1 MDPTALPGDDDSM
14 SGRKMTGGRWNSSM
28 SSPSSR
34 SAEDL
39 AGDGDGDAEP
49 GSRSSGGV
57 SKSSSRSNT
66 CTAVVSA
73 KLTRRERLRVS
84 LSSSVPGD
92 EMTQPRPPL
101 PPKSMETGAWELG
114 LRTRARV
121 WRSKFWGRRRARAT
135 SDAGFWREIF
145 FGLLTPLF

>member
-1 MDPTALPGDDDSM
+1 MDPAALLGDDDSM
-14 SGRKMTGGRWNSSM
+14 SGRKMTGGGWNSSV
-28 SSPSSR
+28 SSPFSR

-39 AGDGDGDAEP
+39 AGDGDAEP
-49 GSRSSGGV
+49 ASRSSGGV

-84 LSSSVPGD
+84 FSSSVPGD
-92 EMTQPRPPL
+92 EMMPPRPPL
-101 PPKSMETGAWELG
+101 QPKSMVTGAWELG

-121 WRSKFWGRRRARAT
+121 
-135 SDAGFWREIF
+135 
-145 FGLLTPLF
+145 

>member
-1 MDPTALPGDDDSM
+1 MEVSNVVITKSNVPVNTASHYERRRGKGGSPSAEAMDPAVLPGDDDSM
-14 SGRKMTGGRWNSSM
+14 SARKMTGGRWNSSV
-28 SSPSSR
+28 SSTSSR

-39 AGDGDGDAEP
+39 AGDGDAEP

-84 LSSSVPGD
+84 FSSSVPGD
-92 EMTQPRPPL
+92 AMMPPRLPL
-101 PPKSMETGAWELG
+101 PPKSMETRLG
-114 LRTRARV
+114 MV
-121 WRSKFWGRRRARAT
+121 NKG
-135 SDAGFWREIF
+135 
-145 FGLLTPLF
+145 